1 MQGITSMTDGTPPL
15 MDTPTMVAR
24 VRDYGV
30 STSSQVLTMMMSG
43 VFATSALA
51 IADILRTPDDFW
63 VRLSMWMYMMIGSMV
78 AVSRL
83 LHGNSLIVHPSPW
96 HVPSQLVSGFLLAA
110 NFALIP
116 LSTGGVDGWRFVY
129 GAQFVLLTTG
139 LVGAGS
145 MMKNTKAE
153 YFSAELRPAITR
165 WVKDWAGGVPARLA
179 VAVFYVALLGVGI
192 AGSWLAR
199 SNPDPWLQVVVGL
212 NVVMTLFSLT
222 MFISEIRRFQTLLDD
237 IEAVR
242 VAALRTVHGQKQ

>member
-1 MQGITSMTDGTPPL
+1 MTDATPPL
-15 MDTPTMVAR
+15 IDTHTMVAR
-24 VRDYGV
+24 IRDYGV
-30 STSSQVLTMMMSG
+30 STSSQVVTMMMSG

-63 VRLSMWMYMMIGSMV
+63 VRITMWFYMMVVSTA

-96 HVPSQLVSGFLLAA
+96 HVPIQLASGFLLAS

-129 GAQFVLLTTG
+129 GAQLGLLISG
-139 LVGAGS
+139 MAGAGL
-145 MMKNTKAE
+145 MKTNMRAE
-153 YFSAELRPAITR
+153 YFSAELRTAITR
-165 WVKDWAGGVPARLA
+165 RVEAWAGGVSARL
-179 VAVFYVALLGVGI
+179 VVTVFYIALSGVGI

-212 NVVMTLFSLT
+212 NVVMTMFSLT
-222 MFISEIRRFQTLLDD
+222 MFTREIRSFQTLLDD

-242 VAALRTVHGQKQ
+242 VAALQKP